1 MLELVKKSL
10 FLGFGLATLTKEK
23 LEKSLFLG
31 LGLAMLT
38 KERLEDLGRE
48 VARKA
53 NLSQSKARE
62 FELELTNKAEQ
73 ARQALG
79 AEIDRRVD
87 QAFAKMGVSRS
98 KDAIDLAERLAALE
112 RAVAELPKAADL
124 ALLAAR
130 VERLEQGGNGRA

>member
-1 MLELVKKSL
+1 MFELVK
-10 FLGFGLATLTKEK
+10 
-23 LEKSLFLG
+23 KSLFLG

-38 KERLEDLGRE
+38 KEKLEDLGRE

-87 QAFAKMGVSRS
+87 QAFAKVGVARS
-98 KDAIDLAERLAALE
+98 KDATDLAARLAALE
-112 RAVAELPKAADL
+112 RAVAELPKATDL
-124 ALLAAR
+124 TLLAAR

>member
-1 MLELVKKSL
+1 MFELVK
-10 FLGFGLATLTKEK
+10 
-23 LEKSLFLG
+23 KSLFLG

-38 KERLEDLGRE
+38 KEKLEDLGRE

-87 QAFAKMGVSRS
+87 QACAKMGVSRS

-130 VERLEQGGNGRA
+130 VERLGQGGGRPA

>member
-1 MLELVKKSL
+1 MFELVK
-10 FLGFGLATLTKEK
+10 
-23 LEKSLFLG
+23 KSLFLG

-98 KDAIDLAERLAALE
+98 KDAIDLAARLAALE

-124 ALLAAR
+124 ASLAAR
-130 VERLEQGGNGRA
+130 VERLEQGGGRPA

>member
-1 MLELVKKSL
+1 MLELVKNSL

-23 LEKSLFLG
+23 LE
-31 LGLAMLT
+31 
-38 KERLEDLGRE
+38 DLGRE
-48 VARKA
+48 VARQAK
-53 NLSQSKARE
+53 LSESKARE
-62 FELELTNKAEQ
+62 LQVELTNKAEQ

-98 KDAIDLAERLAALE
+98 KDAIDLAARLAALE

-124 ALLAAR
+124 ASLAAR
-130 VERLEQGGNGRA
+130 VERLEQGGGRPA